1 AFLDAPDVLTS
12 LVNFGALTGF
22 CLLHLSV
29 INHYYRR
36 QRSGQWLRH
45 LLFPLVGLAIIA
57 YVLYSMS
64 LDATVARDWP
74 GSRVGLVY
82 LAFC

>member
-1 AFLDAPDVLTS
+1 M
-12 LVNFGALTGF
+12 
-22 CLLHLSV
+22 
-29 INHYYRR
+29 INPYYRR

-64 LDATVARDWP
+64 LDAQLLGLAWIA
-74 GSRVGLVY
+74 VGLVY
-82 LAFC
+82 LALLQRGGRQAPTELAKDL